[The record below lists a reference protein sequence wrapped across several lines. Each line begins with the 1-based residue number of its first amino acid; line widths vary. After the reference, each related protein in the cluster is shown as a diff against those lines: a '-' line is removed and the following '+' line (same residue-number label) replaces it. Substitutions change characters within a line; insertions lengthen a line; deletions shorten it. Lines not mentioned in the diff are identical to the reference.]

1 MCSQVAA
8 RPLGA
13 GLPGPHLPS
22 SLVSRATAAA
32 ARRRSVRGD
41 MVTAGCRLGSHS
53 YTVTLVAGAQQVL
66 VTSDHYLDTD
76 LTCAAT
82 QPLVCQNISP
92 AVTCHLHL
100 CSLTLLCDTNQLKTP
115 ELIIDLVI

>member
-32 ARRRSVRGD
+32 ARRRSVRGV
-41 MVTAGCRLGSHS
+41 MVTAGSRLGSHS
-53 YTVTLVAGAQQVL
+53 YTVTLVAGVQQVL

-82 QPLVCQNISP
+82 SHWSAKTSAQLSP
-92 AVTCHLHL
+92 VTCQQ
-100 CSLTLLCDTNQLKTP
+100 SDTFC
-115 ELIIDLVI
+115 VIPIS

>member
-13 GLPGPHLPS
+13 GLLGPHLPS
-22 SLVSRATAAA
+22 SLVSRARATA
-32 ARRRSVRGD
+32 ARRRSVRGV

-53 YTVTLVAGAQQVL
+53 HRVTLGAGLQQVL

-82 QPLVCQNISP
+82 QPLLCQNNSP
-92 AVTCHLHL
+92 AVTCHLSFMVSHF
-100 CSLTLLCDTNQLKTP
+100 LCDTN
-115 ELIIDLVI
+115 

>member
-13 GLPGPHLPS
+13 GLLGPHLPS
-22 SLVSRATAAA
+22 SLVSRATATA
-32 ARRRSVRGD
+32 ARRRSVRGV
-41 MVTAGCRLGSHS
+41 MVTAGCRLGSYRS
-53 YTVTLVAGAQQVL
+53 YSHRVTLVAGLQQVL

-82 QPLVCQNISP
+82 QPLLCQNTSP
-92 AVTCHLHL
+92 AVTCHLSFIVSHF
-100 CSLTLLCDTNQLKTP
+100 LCDTN
-115 ELIIDLVI
+115 

>member
-8 RPLGA
+8 WPLGA

-41 MVTAGCRLGSHS
+41 MVTAGSRLGRLGSHS
-53 YTVTLVAGAQQVL
+53 YRVTLVAGVQQVL

-82 QPLVCQNISP
+82 QPLVCQNIRP
-92 AVTCHLHL
+92 AVTCHL
-100 CSLTLLCDTNQLKTP
+100 P
-115 ELIIDLVI
+115 AV

>member
-13 GLPGPHLPS
+13 GLLGPHLPS
-22 SLVSRATAAA
+22 SLVSRATATA
-32 ARRRSVRGD
+32 ARRRSVRGV
-41 MVTAGCRLGSHS
+41 MVTAGCRLGSYSHR
-53 YTVTLVAGAQQVL
+53 VTLVAGLQQVL

-82 QPLVCQNISP
+82 QPLLCQNISP
-92 AVTCHLHL
+92 AVTCHLSFMVSHF
-100 CSLTLLCDTNQLKTP
+100 C
-115 ELIIDLVI
+115 LIIN